1 MNRLRVVVIG
11 TGNVGGIAVRCL
23 QGRDDVELVGV
34 WGRSQHIGTDAGL
47 LDTDQ
52 PCGVI
57 ITSDED
63 AIFALKPDCAVMA
76 LNIRDPMEAIQ
87 VNGAW
92 HIKLLEAGINVVTA
106 SDGSLVFPPRIPT
119 RYTSP
124 GSRPPAGKAARP
136 FMAMARSRVSS
147 TIWPCSPRR

>member
-1 MNRLRVVVIG
+1 MPKLRVVVIG

-52 PCGVI
+52 PSGVI
-57 ITSDED
+57 ITDSE
-63 AIFALKPDCAVMA
+63 AEIFGLKPDCAVMA
-76 LNIRDPMEAIQ
+76 LNIRDPMAAVE

-92 HIKLLEAGINVVTA
+92 HVKLLEHGINVVTA
-106 SDGSLVFPPRIPT
+106 SDGSLVFPPSHPAKAT
-119 RYTSP
+119 WL
-124 GSRPPAGKAARP
+124 GSRRQG
-136 FMAMARSRVSS
+136 
-147 TIWPCSPRR
+147 